1 MSNRVEMEAGGRR
14 VTVEGEAFTLDR
26 MVATAKDLWAH
37 TEDIAPGPA
46 LGFTAERDVEG
57 VILRDSQEPIQPQ
70 RL

>member
-14 VTVEGEAFTLDR
+14 VSVEGETFTLDR

-37 TEDIAPGPA
+37 TADLTVGPA
-46 LGFTAERDVEG
+46 LGFSAERDVEG
-57 VILRDSQEPIQPQ
+57 VILRDSQEPIEPQ